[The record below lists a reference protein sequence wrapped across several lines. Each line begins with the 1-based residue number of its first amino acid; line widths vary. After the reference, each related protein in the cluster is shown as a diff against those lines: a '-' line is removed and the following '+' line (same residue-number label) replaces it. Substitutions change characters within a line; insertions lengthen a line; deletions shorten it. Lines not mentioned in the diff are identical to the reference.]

1 MKYARTDYHV
11 HPDYSIDAS
20 PVRVRDYCL
29 KALELNLAEICFTT
43 HMEMDPALRG
53 NDDLVFFKGG
63 KVSAFNHARLDS
75 YFKEIDRAQ
84 QELLQTGL
92 KVKAGIEV
100 GYCRGCE
107 KYVEK
112 IVNDYPLD
120 FVLGA
125 IHCLDHIA
133 ISSMKESPHYFQN
146 RSLAELRREYFAV
159 LEEMAAAGLFD
170 CIAHVDLY
178 LRYGLKHYGPDIL
191 TIHRG
196 AIEPIFTEMARRGV
210 GLEINTSS
218 RRRGL
223 EEFHP
228 AREILPLAARAGIK
242 TFTVGS
248 DAHSLDELGDGIDE
262 ALALLKQL
270 NLRNHVFT
278 RRQAAPC

>member
-84 QELLQTGL
+84 QEFRQTGL

-120 FVLGA
+120 FVLG
-125 IHCLDHIA
+125 
-133 ISSMKESPHYFQN
+133 S
-146 RSLAELRREYFAV
+146 
-159 LEEMAAAGLFD
+159 
-170 CIAHVDLY
+170 
-178 LRYGLKHYGPDIL
+178 
-191 TIHRG
+191 
-196 AIEPIFTEMARRGV
+196 
-210 GLEINTSS
+210 
-218 RRRGL
+218 
-223 EEFHP
+223 HP
-228 AREILPLAARAGIK
+228 LP
-242 TFTVGS
+242 
-248 DAHSLDELGDGIDE
+248 
-262 ALALLKQL
+262 
-270 NLRNHVFT
+270 
-278 RRQAAPC
+278 